1 MKLKIYKHFKP
12 STNVVSKNLVIV
24 LLTALFCFSCKPPEA
39 RLPESVQ
46 SGSFLKKSA
55 ERNKK
60 LNELERTHI
69 ETIIKD
75 NPNKNYIASESG
87 FWFHY
92 NIQVETDTMTPQ
104 FGDVINFDYSIS
116 NFDGSEIYPKMNK
129 TYIMDKE
136 ELFTGLREG
145 LKLLKPSESATF
157 IFPSQKA
164 FGYYGDDNKIGT
176 NVPLICE
183 VTLNTIIKKND

>member
-1 MKLKIYKHFKP
+1 MKH
-12 STNVVSKNLVIV
+12 
-24 LLTALFCFSCKPPEA
+24 LLIIFSLALLCFSCKSPEA

-60 LNELERTHI
+60 LNELERTQI
-69 ETIIKD
+69 EDIIKN
-75 NPNKNYIASESG
+75 NPDKNYIASESG
-87 FWFHY
+87 FWYYY
-92 NIQVETDTMTPQ
+92 NNKVVTDTFQPQ
-104 FGDVINFDYSIS
+104 FGNLVDFDYNVSTVES
-116 NFDGSEIYPKMNK
+116 VEIYPKQNR

-145 LKLLKPSESATF
+145 LKLLKPTETATF